1 LGGARS
7 LSVTGRGFLTDVRLL
22 NFYINTSDIQ
32 LTLAVPGLADWA
44 SLNSWE
50 TPMTDLKTLD
60 ARIQKLQAQLTRMQN
75 RRQRI
80 EVRELKLA
88 EKVRRDAEQEKRALA
103 GELLLGAVARG
114 EIPRATVALWCD
126 TLDLE
131 RGQRDLLGI

>member
-1 LGGARS
+1 
-7 LSVTGRGFLTDVRLL
+7 
-22 NFYINTSDIQ
+22 
-32 LTLAVPGLADWA
+32 
-44 SLNSWE
+44 
-50 TPMTDLKTLD
+50 MTDLKTLD

-80 EVRELKLA
+80 EVRELKMA

-114 EIPRATVALWCD
+114 EIPRATVVLWCD